1 MSTGIAGG
9 CLFNKA
15 SGGTGFTV
23 PPLCFF
29 GGCRSLLS
37 VWFGLDGV
45 ICSMP
50 ASDILAAV
58 ISVVLIKKR
67 TVSSVRA
74 NPALPFLSKRDNM
87 LLYGV

>member
-9 CLFNKA
+9 CLFNNA

-29 GGCRSLLS
+29 GGCRSLPP
-37 VWFGLDGV
+37 VWFELDSV
-45 ICSMP
+45 LYSMP
-50 ASDILAAV
+50 ASDILTAV
-58 ISVVLIKKR
+58 IPVVLIKKR

>member
-29 GGCRSLLS
+29 GGCRSLLP
-37 VWFGLDGV
+37 VRFGPDGV

-50 ASDILAAV
+50 ASDILTAV
-58 ISVVLIKKR
+58 IPVVLIKKTYR
-67 TVSSVRA
+67 QLRESES
-74 NPALPFLSKRDNM
+74 
-87 LLYGV
+87 GVAFSIEA

>member
-23 PPLCFF
+23 PPAFSAAAARC
-29 GGCRSLLS
+29 S
-37 VWFGLDGV
+37 VWFGMDGV

-50 ASDILAAV
+50 ASDILTAV
-58 ISVVLIKKR
+58 ISIVLIKKR

>member
-1 MSTGIAGG
+1 M
-9 CLFNKA
+9 
-15 SGGTGFTV
+15 GFTV

-29 GGCRSLLS
+29 GGCRSLLP

-45 ICSMP
+45 LYSMP
-50 ASDILAAV
+50 ASDILTAV